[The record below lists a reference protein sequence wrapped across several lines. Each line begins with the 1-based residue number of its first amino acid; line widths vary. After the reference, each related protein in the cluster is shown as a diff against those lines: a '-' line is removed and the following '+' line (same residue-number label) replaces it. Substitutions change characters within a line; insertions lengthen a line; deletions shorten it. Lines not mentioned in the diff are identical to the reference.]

1 MATWFAVKAEDHR
14 QELEEQNGNYVFL
27 RNNIHLCWCPVCREP
42 MRREDVVSIKE
53 LIHVETRQYLARLA
67 TQDAEEE
74 GRRELYRL
82 RVQEEVE
89 TQPHSGVSIVADKC
103 SLLDAVV
110 SFQLYYHTTQT
121 CKLRTVHTK
130 SSPPHQDRRE
140 D

>member
-103 SLLDAVV
+103 SLLDA
-110 SFQLYYHTTQT
+110 L
-121 CKLRTVHTK
+121 
-130 SSPPHQDRRE
+130 
-140 D
+140 